1 MERTLKSAGGAQGEC
16 NCQDSTVIAN
26 LILFDWIWEN
36 TPYGIL
42 ILIMYMAIL
51 HLISYL
57 DTVDNTQ
64 QS

>member
-1 MERTLKSAGGAQGEC
+1 MQGVAQGGGGGC
-16 NCQDSTVIAN
+16 NCQDSTVITN

-36 TPYGIL
+36 TQYGIL

-51 HLISYL
+51 HLISYF